1 MDYIKV
7 SSSQAA
13 SQFNFS
19 QSHNQ
24 SKVIKLLLS
33 VSVLSILL
41 SYSSLVSFLLHSFN
55 AFTSAASVKLFSYS
69 FDKNY
74 MFLLCN
80 GLLVFIVKNSG
91 LIGTSPPGSTDLNND
106 EHAPKNSE
114 NRKRVVELAET
125 TAPKA
130 KEEVVNVEVEQ
141 EQEREDDEI
150 FITVEEEA
158 EEEDKRV
165 LITQDE
171 EEEGCRNS
179 LIMVEDHDAYEEE
192 GIESLSREELNKK
205 CDDFIRRMKEGIK
218 LEVQQAVMF

>member
-7 SSSQAA
+7 SSTQAA

-91 LIGTSPPGSTDLNND
+91 LIGTSPPGSTNLNND
-106 EHAPKNSE
+106 ELAPKNSE
-114 NRKRVVELAET
+114 NRQRVVELAET
-125 TAPKA
+125 KAPKA
-130 KEEVVNVEVEQ
+130 KEEVVNVEVEE

-150 FITVEEEA
+150 FITVEEE

-165 LITQDE
+165 LITKAE

-179 LIMVEDHDAYEEE
+179 SIMVEDHDAYEEE

-218 LEVQQAVMF
+218 LEVQQPVMF

>member
-7 SSSQAA
+7 SSIQAA

-91 LIGTSPPGSTDLNND
+91 LIGTSPPGSTNLNND

-114 NRKRVVELAET
+114 NRQRVVELEET
-125 TAPKA
+125 KAPKA

-141 EQEREDDEI
+141 EQVREDDEI
-150 FITVEEEA
+150 FITV
-158 EEEDKRV
+158 EEDKRV

-192 GIESLSREELNKK
+192 GIELLSREELNKK

-218 LEVQQAVMF
+218 LEVQQAIVF

>member
-7 SSSQAA
+7 SSTQAA
-13 SQFNFS
+13 GQFNFS

-55 AFTSAASVKLFSYS
+55 AFTSAAPVKLFSYS

-91 LIGTSPPGSTDLNND
+91 LIGTSPPGSTNLNND

-114 NRKRVVELAET
+114 NPQRVVELAET
-125 TAPKA
+125 KAPKA
-130 KEEVVNVEVEQ
+130 KEEVVNMEVEE

-150 FITVEEEA
+150 FITVEEE

-165 LITQDE
+165 LITQAE

-179 LIMVEDHDAYEEE
+179 SIMVEDHDAYEEE

>member
-7 SSSQAA
+7 SSTQAA

-91 LIGTSPPGSTDLNND
+91 LIGTSPPGSTNLNND

-114 NRKRVVELAET
+114 NRQRVVELAET
-125 TAPKA
+125 KAPKA
-130 KEEVVNVEVEQ
+130 KEEVVNVEVEE

-150 FITVEEEA
+150 FITVEEE

-165 LITQDE
+165 LITQAE
-171 EEEGCRNS
+171 EEESCRNS
-179 LIMVEDHDAYEEE
+179 SIMVEDHDAYEEE

-218 LEVQQAVMF
+218 LEVQQPVMF

>member
-7 SSSQAA
+7 SSIQAA

-41 SYSSLVSFLLHSFN
+41 SYSSLVSFLLHSLN

-91 LIGTSPPGSTDLNND
+91 LIGTSPPGSTNLNND
-106 EHAPKNSE
+106 EHAPRTAKTG
-114 NRKRVVELAET
+114 KELSNWQRQRHT
-125 TAPKA
+125 KA
-130 KEEVVNVEVEQ
+130 KEEVVNMKK
-141 EQEREDDEI
+141 RKA
-150 FITVEEEA
+150 A
-158 EEEDKRV
+158 E
-165 LITQDE
+165 T
-171 EEEGCRNS
+171 
-179 LIMVEDHDAYEEE
+179 A
-192 GIESLSREELNKK
+192 
-205 CDDFIRRMKEGIK
+205 
-218 LEVQQAVMF
+218 

>member
-7 SSSQAA
+7 SSIQAA

-91 LIGTSPPGSTDLNND
+91 LIGTSPPGSTNLNND

-114 NRKRVVELAET
+114 NQQRVVELEET
-125 TAPKA
+125 KAPKA

-141 EQEREDDEI
+141 EQVREDDEI
-150 FITVEEEA
+150 FITVEEEE

-192 GIESLSREELNKK
+192 GIELLSREELNKK

-218 LEVQQAVMF
+218 LEVQQAIVF